1 MNEQGIHAFS
11 ERLFF
16 SLLLLVEVSLS
27 WLKGGNL
34 AEEEVAVFIV
44 TDCLWLN
51 LTWQRVKGMIGP
63 PNRAVN
69 RGLYKT
75 VPSLSHY
82 QLMQQTKLHNN

>member
-51 LTWQRVKGMIGP
+51 LT
-63 PNRAVN
+63 
-69 RGLYKT
+69 
-75 VPSLSHY
+75 
-82 QLMQQTKLHNN
+82 

>member
-1 MNEQGIHAFS
+1 MLS
-11 ERLFF
+11 LKDWFF
-16 SLLLLVEVSLS
+16 LCCYWSKYHFLS

-63 PNRAVN
+63 SGLLIEDYIKLFHHYLITSSSSRQNYMAVSYGQ
-69 RGLYKT
+69 R
-75 VPSLSHY
+75 
-82 QLMQQTKLHNN
+82 